1 MDNSQEQKSDNMRAQ
16 KYDIRIP
23 EITSC
28 RFSSVLR
35 DISIPKSNSCTTP
48 PPALTRGGAA
58 PAAPRDLRPQV
69 LEQLC
74 ALRPEHIPVVP
85 NVVPRLEGAPPT
97 AVCGGVRHS
106 SALQA
111 APHGGAHSRGTVRWK
126 ALTDQIYIL
135 EFSENENGNMRH
147 F

>member
-1 MDNSQEQKSDNMRAQ
+1 MISEFQKLRHVDFPV
-16 KYDIRIP
+16 YCG
-23 EITSC
+23 TS
-28 RFSSVLR
+28 RFRNQTPAL
-35 DISIPKSNSCTTP
+35 PP